1 MDSHN
6 LIFKN
11 RKASFN
17 YSFSDKYT
25 AGVVLKGSE
34 IKSIKDQSVDFSNSY
49 CIIKHNEIF
58 IIGMNIKEYKFAN
71 LNNHDPDRDRKLL
84 LNRKEINQIKKKV
97 SEKKFSIIPTK
108 LFMSSRGLVKIE
120 IGLGKGKKE
129 YDKREDI
136 KQRDIDR
143 RLRENI

>member
-25 AGVVLKGSE
+25 AGVILKGSE
-34 IKSIKDQSVDFSNSY
+34 IKSIKDQAVDFSNSY

-108 LFMSSRGLVKIE
+108 LFMSSRGLIKIE

>member
-1 MDSHN
+1 MNSHN

-49 CIIKHNEIF
+49 CTIKHNEIF

-71 LNNHDPDRDRKLL
+71 LNNHDPNRDRKLL

>member
-1 MDSHN
+1 MNSHN

-25 AGVVLKGSE
+25 AGVILKGSE

-49 CIIKHNEIF
+49 CIIKRNEIF

-84 LNRKEINQIKKKV
+84 LNKKEINQIKKKV

>member
-1 MDSHN
+1 MNSHN

-25 AGVVLKGSE
+25 AGVILKGSE
-34 IKSIKDQSVDFSNSY
+34 IKSIKDQAVDFSNSY

>member
-1 MDSHN
+1 MNSHN

-108 LFMSSRGLVKIE
+108 LFMNSRGLVKIE

>member
-1 MDSHN
+1 MNSHN

-34 IKSIKDQSVDFSNSY
+34 IKSIKDQSVDFSNSF

-84 LNRKEINQIKKKV
+84 LNKKEINQIKKKV

>member
-1 MDSHN
+1 MNARN

-84 LNRKEINQIKKKV
+84 LNKKEINQIKKKV

>member
-25 AGVVLKGSE
+25 AGIVLKGSE

-108 LFMSSRGLVKIE
+108 LFMSSRGLIKIE

>member
-25 AGVVLKGSE
+25 AGIVLKGSE

-71 LNNHDPDRDRKLL
+71 LNNHDPNRDRKLL

-97 SEKKFSIIPTK
+97 SEKKFTIIPTK
-108 LFMSSRGLVKIE
+108 LFMSSRGLIKIE

>member
-84 LNRKEINQIKKKV
+84 LNRKEINQSKKKV

-108 LFMSSRGLVKIE
+108 LFMSSRGLIKIE

>member
-25 AGVVLKGSE
+25 AGVILKGSE

-108 LFMSSRGLVKIE
+108 LFMSRRGLVKIE

-136 KQRDIDR
+136 KQRDIDK